1 MLGRCKIML
10 GRIKNLQNKDR
21 ITEILKLTEIRVKRI

>member
-1 MLGRCKIML
+1 ML

-21 ITEILKLTEIRVKRI
+21 ITEILTKLTEICVKRI

>member
-1 MLGRCKIML
+1 ML

-21 ITEILKLTEIRVKRI
+21 ITEILTKLTKIRVKRI